1 MSIHK
6 EKPNFPLQTALNKK
20 IFGRTLSEKSNV
32 LIVRV
37 MYVDLL
43 FQCAFSINECF
54 GKLLKFPVLFGSQ
67 LKYEQKSNTKLK
79 NEHSDWLTIIVDKE
93 QLFKIQAV
101 WFTTITI

>member
-1 MSIHK
+1 MSIHIANQSLFPLLNNK

-32 LIVRV
+32 RKVCV

-43 FQCAFSINECF
+43 FQCAFSVKKCF

-67 LKYEQKSNTKLK
+67 QKYEHKSNTKLK
-79 NEHSDWLTIIVDKE
+79 NEHSD
-93 QLFKIQAV
+93 
-101 WFTTITI
+101 